1 MPFLTKKLWLALILL
16 AVLRIAGLDLFL
28 FGDET
33 LFAMNA
39 ADQKWTHY
47 YIDHPPLMIWTLNV
61 VSAVFGAAPE
71 VLRAVVALLSLLTLV
86 LVARMMLRQ
95 YGERSA
101 LLATILLGTNSLF
114 LSGSLQLDLVGGF
127 LTLFTALTLVCYL
140 RFLESDEQ
148 RWLAFTGLGIGL
160 AMLTNLAGFLLVP
173 ALVVHYWLTNRKHE
187 DFTYAGFIKTFAL
200 LGIIAVAVFA
210 IYPLASLVSG
220 DSTLFRSVGHA
231 FDLVHADAAGLKP
244 AEGTN
249 YALLAIQFLNAF
261 IWIGPLFLC
270 GIVLFF
276 LRKKDSI
283 TTLFFLHA
291 LAVFLFFTF
300 VIQDNYRP
308 LEKYFM
314 VLSPA
319 LAVITTRALD
329 FCIAKRRHA
338 WALFGAALGMLLLLF
353 ALNLVPAQTLPFYPK
368 EAFLTAALSGDWS
381 VRMPLLGSSGPIGFY
396 ITLSTVALSFA
407 LSALLCAGAFVLR
420 KKALLPVF
428 LLTLLGT
435 GLGYS
440 LFLDQQLTLNLAGP
454 DVSAVSHEM
463 KDWLR
468 ENKPDDYLVF
478 RNVAF
483 EHYLKD
489 LYPVQRS
496 EEGRPMFTR
505 NIDFPA
511 ENNAEALEKLDGKTV
526 AVVNFP
532 AINEYSLLWQ
542 RLQQCETL
550 KEFSSKGETLGFIS
564 RC

>member
-1 MPFLTKKLWLALILL
+1 MSFLTKKLWLALLLL

-39 ADQKWTHY
+39 ADQKWAHY

-61 VSAVFGAAPE
+61 VSAVFGTAPE
-71 VLRAVVALLSLLTLV
+71 ALRAVVALLSLLTLV
-86 LVARMMLRQ
+86 LIARMMLRA
-95 YGERSA
+95 YGERTA
-101 LLATILLGTNSLF
+101 LLAAILLGTNSLF

-127 LTLFTALTLVCYL
+127 LTLFTTLTLVCYL
-140 RFLESDEQ
+140 RFLESDER
-148 RWLAFTGLGIGL
+148 RWLVLTGAGIGL

-173 ALVVHYWLTNRKHE
+173 ALVVHYWRTNRKHD
-187 DFTYAGFIKTFAL
+187 DFTYANFIKTFAL
-200 LGIIAVAVFA
+200 LGVIAVAFFA
-210 IYPLASLVSG
+210 VYPLSSLFSG
-220 DSTLFRSVGHA
+220 DTTLFRSVGHA

-270 GIVLFF
+270 GVLLWI
-276 LRKKDSI
+276 LRKKDYI
-283 TTLFFLHA
+283 TTLFALHA
-291 LAVFLFFTF
+291 LIVFVFFTF

-314 VLSPA
+314 VLSPG
-319 LAVITTRALD
+319 LAVLTTRAVD
-329 FCIAKRRHA
+329 FCVAKRRHFR
-338 WALFGAALGMLLLLF
+338 ALAGAALGMLLLLF
-353 ALNLVPAQTLPFYPK
+353 ALNIIPAQTIPFYPK
-368 EAFLTAALSGDWS
+368 QAFIEAALTGAWNAR
-381 VRMPLLGSSGPIGFY
+381 VPLLGSSGPIGFY
-396 ITLSTVALSFA
+396 VTLSTIAIPF
-407 LSALLCAGAFVLR
+407 LLCALLTAGAFAFR
-420 KKALLPVF
+420 KKAFLPVF
-428 LLTLLGT
+428 LLALLGT

-454 DVSAVSHEM
+454 DISAVSHEM
-463 KDWLR
+463 TDWLR
-468 ENKPDDYLVF
+468 ENKPEDYLVF

-483 EHYLKD
+483 EHYLSGI
-489 LYPVQRS
+489 YTVQRA
-496 EEGRPMFTR
+496 EQGRPAFTR

-511 ENNAEALEKLDGKTV
+511 ENNAELLKKLDGKTV

-542 RLQQCETL
+542 KLQECGTL
-550 KEFSSKGETLGFIS
+550 KEFSSKGERIGFIS
-564 RC
+564 QC